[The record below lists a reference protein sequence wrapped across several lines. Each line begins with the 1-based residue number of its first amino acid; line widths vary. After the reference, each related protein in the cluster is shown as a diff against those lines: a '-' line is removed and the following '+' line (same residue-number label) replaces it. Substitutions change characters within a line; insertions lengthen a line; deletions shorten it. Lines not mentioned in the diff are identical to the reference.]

1 MYELKRGRQKKH
13 SPRLSLR
20 RNTHGSIV
28 GRHAEQEAAVS
39 PQTGRPLHR
48 PARTLP
54 EQEDTGSTRSP
65 RKPRSDAL
73 DGARRL
79 QRAPRRRR
87 VALCSPL
94 SDAMS
99 PHVERRPSW
108 EPVQSCHGWT
118 VHMNQLQRMIATE
131 NEMNDRAWR

>member
-94 SDAMS
+94 S
-99 PHVERRPSW
+99 RRY
-108 EPVQSCHGWT
+108 EPARRATPIVGARSIMPWLDGSHES
-118 VHMNQLQRMIATE
+118 IATDDC
-131 NEMNDRAWR
+131 NGK